1 MLVDLQSAFVAG
13 DEAVPD
19 AARVLDRSRALLT
32 RARAAGALV
41 VHLQNDGE
49 SGTVDEPHTP
59 GWELHLPV
67 ETGPR
72 ESVIRKTQDDGFED
86 APLGALLDDAGV
98 KALALCGVP
107 SEMCVSATARTAL
120 ACDFPVV
127 LPHDAHAIHD
137 IPAAPGISE
146 RVPAALSSR
155 AAEWALSDEIEIVA
169 RPGRRGHLHRPP
181 SRPVNRLPSRPVSHL
196 RPGRCAVSPPASW
209 SVNLLPTRPAHCSRP
224 ER

>member
-1 MLVDLQSAFVAG
+1 M
-13 DEAVPD
+13 
-19 AARVLDRSRALLT
+19 
-32 RARAAGALV
+32 
-41 VHLQNDGE
+41 
-49 SGTVDEPHTP
+49 
-59 GWELHLPV
+59 

-107 SEMCVSATARTAL
+107 SEMCVRATARTAL
-120 ACDFPVV
+120 ARDFRVV
-127 LPHDAHAIHD
+127 LPRDAHATYD

-155 AAEWALSDEIEIVA
+155 VAEWALSDEIEIVA
-169 RPGRRGHLHRPP
+169 RPGRRGHLHRPSASPPLGPPGEPSLGPPGEPSPVPAGPP

>member
-1 MLVDLQSAFVAG
+1 MATAGDAARPVEAGGSLLPVEALLLVDLQTGFVAG

-19 AARVLDRSRALLT
+19 AARVLDRSRELLS

-49 SGTVDEPHTP
+49 PGTIDEPHTP

-67 ETGPR
+67 AAGPR
-72 ESVIRKTQDDGFED
+72 ETVIRKTQDDGF
-86 APLGALLDDAGV
+86 AGTGLGALLDDAGV
-98 KALALCGVP
+98 ESLALCGVL

-120 ACDFPVV
+120 ARDFRVV
-127 LPHDAHAIHD
+127 LPHDAHATYD

-155 AAEWALSDEIEIVA
+155 AAEWALGDEIEIVA
-169 RPGRRGHLHRPP
+169 RTAE
-181 SRPVNRLPSRPVSHL
+181 VTFTAA
-196 RPGRCAVSPPASW
+196 RPGA
-209 SVNLLPTRPAHCSRP
+209 
-224 ER
+224 